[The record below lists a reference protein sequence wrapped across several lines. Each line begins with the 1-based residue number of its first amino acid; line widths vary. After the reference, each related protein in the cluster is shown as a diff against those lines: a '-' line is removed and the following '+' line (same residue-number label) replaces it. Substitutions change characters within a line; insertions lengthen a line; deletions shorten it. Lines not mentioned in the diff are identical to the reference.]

1 MTIGPDTV
9 WFVGSGSYGETIKI
23 ATRDLVDLETKLRV
37 IAGFCYAASKDGT
50 AQELLKAVNALQI
63 LKSTHSPQPEPTIND
78 RFDKVVK
85 EHMDGVTRS
94 FDSNY
99 RVRFVGIRAANNA
112 MRLPEAAY
120 ETFSVYANKDHEIF
134 KGYMNGK
141 FETGE
146 DAEEWA
152 DMLLRTAGFFRC
164 DVAAEVI
171 E

>member
-23 ATRDLVDLETKLRV
+23 ATKDLVDLETKLRV

-63 LKSTHSPQPEPTIND
+63 LQSQKRSEPNIND
-78 RFDKVVK
+78 RFDQIVE

-94 FDSNY
+94 FDSDY
-99 RVRFVGIRAANNA
+99 RVRFVGLRKTGNA
-112 MRLPEAAY
+112 MPLPEGAY
-120 ETFSVYANKDHEIF
+120 DTVPVYTNMEHEIF
-134 KGYMNGK
+134 TGYMNGK

-146 DAEEWA
+146 DAERWA
-152 DMLLRTAGFFRC
+152 DLALRTSGFIRC